1 MTGGQKEVRGLL
13 NRPWH
18 PCWDAD
24 PGWAQRNWAVGT
36 GNWMKP
42 KGPGQWTPGSRSAS
56 NACSKH
62 LLQHFWGQRAHP
74 FKAAHALGG
83 PFLYRGQT
91 IAFNIQPFLPVP
103 TSQHCV
109 RHTSALL
116 DPGLLYSQTTTIGP
130 PCTLPIR
137 HLEKSK
143 VSALGGHGGQH
154 GAQPPRDQVKHSSHR
169 LASTPLLPC
178 LRHLGL
184 TGRSGGHLLGTRAQ
198 ALHPLMIP
206 YTAL

>member
-1 MTGGQKEVRGLL
+1 ML
-13 NRPWH
+13 NRAWH

-42 KGPGQWTPGSRSAS
+42 KGPGQWTPDPRSAS

-109 RHTSALL
+109 RQASALL
-116 DPGLLYSQTTTIGP
+116 DPRLLYSQATTISF

-137 HLEKSK
+137 HLEEPK

-154 GAQPPRDQVKHSSHR
+154 GAQPPRDQVKHNTS
-169 LASTPLLPC
+169 ASMSAAPGAHWPQWRAPI
-178 LRHLGL
+178 RHTCSGL
-184 TGRSGGHLLGTRAQ
+184 TSPY
-198 ALHPLMIP
+198 HPLYNPIVTP
-206 YTAL
+206 Q